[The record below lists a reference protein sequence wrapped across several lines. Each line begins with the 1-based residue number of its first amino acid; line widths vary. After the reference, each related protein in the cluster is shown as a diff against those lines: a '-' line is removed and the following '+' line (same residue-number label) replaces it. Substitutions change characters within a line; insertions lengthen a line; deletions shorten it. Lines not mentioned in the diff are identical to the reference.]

1 MFCQFPSTFHQ
12 TQKGMPHFITQV
24 ITILVLIGM
33 VSVII
38 REMFLRRIYLKLVL
52 LLLLVNSLS
61 GFILQLMYI
70 SLIVNVRS
78 TLTNFHGLQLLVVL
92 SYLIKFAFFV
102 CTIKVILLNAKFKQ
116 AANNHCKRVLEA
128 VKLAQ
133 TNKTR
138 VSHPRN
144 VALKAFSKLL
154 IQLLI

>member
-1 MFCQFPSTFHQ
+1 M
-12 TQKGMPHFITQV
+12 
-24 ITILVLIGM
+24 
-33 VSVII
+33 II

-78 TLTNFHGLQLLVVL
+78 TLTNFHGLQLVVVL

-128 VKLAQ
+128 VKPA
-133 TNKTR
+133 
-138 VSHPRN
+138 
-144 VALKAFSKLL
+144 
-154 IQLLI
+154 